1 MTGPLEAVLALVYG
15 AVSALVPVVNAEAY
29 ALVLAGRTN
38 PAVAVAVVLALAAGQ
53 TVGKLVLFEAAKR
66 GSGRLERRFANRRE
80 GRAARWADRIRD
92 SLRSRRTGLPMVL
105 ASAALGVPPLAAVSL
120 AAGAAGQRR
129 WEFGALCLVGRTAR
143 FALLVLP
150 VVYAF
155 S

>member
-1 MTGPLEAVLALVYG
+1 M
-15 AVSALVPVVNAEAY
+15 
-29 ALVLAGRTN
+29 
-38 PAVAVAVVLALAAGQ
+38 LALAAGQ
-53 TVGKLVLFEAAKR
+53 TVGKLVLFEAARR

-120 AAGAAGQRR
+120 AAGAAGQRAGSSGCSAWSAAPR
-129 WEFGALCLVGRTAR
+129 ASP
-143 FALLVLP
+143 LLVLP
-150 VVYAF
+150 AVWAF

>member
-1 MTGPLEAVLALVYG
+1 MLALGYG
-15 AVSALVPVVNAEAY
+15 VASALVPVVNAEAY
-29 ALVLAGRTN
+29 ALVLAGRTH
-38 PAVAVAVVLALAAGQ
+38 PGLAVVVVLALAAGQ
-53 TVGKLVLFEAAKR
+53 TVGKLLLFEAARR
-66 GSGRLERRFANRRE
+66 GSGRLAAARDHRE

-129 WEFGALCLVGRTAR
+129 WEFGVLCLVGRTAR

-150 VVYAF
+150 AVWAL

>member
-1 MTGPLEAVLALVYG
+1 MTGPLEAALALVYG
-15 AVSALVPVVNAEAY
+15 VVSALVPVVNAEAY
-29 ALVLAGRTN
+29 ALVLAGRTQ
-38 PAVAVAVVLALAAGQ
+38 PTLAVLVVLALAAGQ
-53 TVGKLVLFEAAKR
+53 TVGKLVLFEAARR
-66 GSGRLERRFANRRE
+66 GSGRLERRFATRCE

-129 WEFGALCLVGRTAR
+129 WEFGMLCLVGRIAR

-150 VVYAF
+150 AVWAL

>member
-1 MTGPLEAVLALVYG
+1 MTGPLETVLALVYG
-15 AVSALVPVVNAEAY
+15 VVSALVPVVNAEAY
-29 ALVLAGRTN
+29 ALVLAGRTQ
-38 PAVAVAVVLALAAGQ
+38 PTLAVLVVLARAAGQ

-129 WEFGALCLVGRTAR
+129 WEFGALCLVGRIAR

-150 VVYAF
+150 AVWAL